1 MVMLKIIRQLC
12 NTREPALF
20 EQEIES
26 LKDKSV
32 EFLFSP
38 RTRSL
43 LERQEIQLIKHC
55 WWNVDAFVHG
65 FGWCSSLRL
74 LLVWG
79 GFRARLKFCKI
90 GTFPCHSHNV
100 FSILWSI
107 HVHKARI
114 SSAAFPAGSYSVTP
128 RLLPYASESG
138 ARF

>member
-1 MVMLKIIRQLC
+1 MLKIIRQLC

-20 EQEIES
+20 EQEVES

-38 RTRSL
+38 RSRPL
-43 LERQEIQLIKHC
+43 LERQKIQLIKYC
-55 WWNVDAFVHG
+55 RWNVDAFVHG
-65 FGWCSSLRL
+65 FCWYCSLRL
-74 LLVWG
+74 LHVWRA
-79 GFRARLKFCKI
+79 FRARRKLCKI
-90 GTFPCHSHNV
+90 WTFPCHRHNV

-128 RLLPYASESG
+128 RPLPYA
-138 ARF
+138 